1 MRAIWKGA
9 VSFGLVNV
17 PVRLF
22 AATQEHDIRFHQV
35 HREDGGRIRMKR
47 TCSIDGEEVAYDQIA
62 KGYESPDGRL
72 VILDDEDFASL
83 PLRTGRE
90 IEVVEFVPVE
100 QVDPIMYGRTYYLEP
115 EARAAKPYV
124 LLREALEATQRLAV
138 VKVAMRQRESLAV
151 LRVRDR
157 IIVLQTLLWPDEVRV
172 ADFDILDQDVELR
185 PQELTMAQ
193 SLIESLASDF
203 EPDAFEDEYS
213 TALAE
218 LVDAKLEGAPPVP
231 AAEVEAGASTEVVD
245 LLTAL
250 QRSVEKA
257 RASRGE
263 DAEAPAPAVA
273 AAKTAVTRPAA
284 KKAAE
289 KPAAKKAPAKT
300 AKAAPAK
307 TTASKSTAAKSTA
320 AKTTATKSTATKSTA
335 AKTTAAKTTAAK
347 TTAAKTTAAKTAKVT
362 PAKATPAKKAPA
374 KAAEK
379 VTAKKTATR
388 RSA

>member
-1 MRAIWKGA
+1 VRAIWKGA

-22 AATQEHDIRFHQV
+22 SATQEHDIRFHQV

-47 TCSIDGEEVAYDQIA
+47 TCSIDGEEVPYDQIA

-72 VILDDEDFASL
+72 VVLTDEDFSAL
-83 PLRTGRE
+83 PLTTGRE

-157 IIVLQTLLWPDEVRV
+157 VIVLQTLLWPDEVR
-172 ADFDILDQDVELR
+172 AAEFDILDQDVELR

-193 SLIESLASDF
+193 SLVESLAADF
-203 EPDAFEDEYS
+203 DPDAFEDEYAK
-213 TALAE
+213 ALSE

-231 AAEVEAGASTEVVD
+231 TAEVEAGTSTEVVD

-250 QRSVEKA
+250 QQSVERA

-263 DAEAPAPAVA
+263 DTAAPASPP
-273 AAKTAVTRPAA
+273 AAKAPAAKAPAA
-284 KKAAE
+284 KKAATTTAAKAPAKKATKAPAAAE
-289 KPAAKKAPAKT
+289 KTAAKKAPAK
-300 AKAAPAK
+300 KAPAK
-307 TTASKSTAAKSTA
+307 KAP
-320 AKTTATKSTATKSTA
+320 
-335 AKTTAAKTTAAK
+335 
-347 TTAAKTTAAKTAKVT
+347 AKVT
-362 PAKATPAKKAPA
+362 PAKATPAKTAAK
-374 KAAEK
+374 KAADS
-379 VTAKKTATR
+379 TAKKTASR

>member
-22 AATQEHDIRFHQV
+22 SATQEHDIRFHQV

-47 TCSIDGEEVAYDQIA
+47 ICSIDGEEVPYDQIS

-72 VILDDEDFASL
+72 VILTDEDFASL
-83 PLRTGRE
+83 PLATGRE

-100 QVDPIMYGRTYYLEP
+100 QVDPILYGRTYYLEP
-115 EARAAKPYV
+115 ESRAAKPYV
-124 LLREALEATQRLAV
+124 LLREALETTQRLAV

-157 IIVLQTLLWPDEVRV
+157 VIVLQTLLWPDEVRQP
-172 ADFDILDQDVELR
+172 DFDILDQDVELR

-203 EPDAFEDEYS
+203 EPDAFEDEYA
-213 TALAE
+213 TALSE
-218 LVDAKLEGAPPVP
+218 MVDAKLEGAPPIP
-231 AAEVEAGASTEVVD
+231 AAEVEAGARTQVVD

-263 DAEAPAPAVA
+263 DTEAPAVA
-273 AAKTAVTRPAA
+273 AAKTAAKKAPA

-289 KPAAKKAPAKT
+289 KAPAKR
-300 AKAAPAK
+300 AR
-307 TTASKSTAAKSTA
+307 KSA
-320 AKTTATKSTATKSTA
+320 
-335 AKTTAAKTTAAK
+335 
-347 TTAAKTTAAKTAKVT
+347 
-362 PAKATPAKKAPA
+362 
-374 KAAEK
+374 
-379 VTAKKTATR
+379 
-388 RSA
+388 

>member
-47 TCSIDGEEVAYDQIA
+47 TCSIDGEEVPYDQIA

-72 VILDDEDFASL
+72 VVLDDEDFASL

-157 IIVLQTLLWPDEVRV
+157 VIVLQTLLWPDEVR
-172 ADFDILDQDVELR
+172 AAEFDILDQDVEIR
-185 PQELTMAQ
+185 PQELVMAQ

-203 EPDAFEDEYS
+203 DPDAFEDEYS
-213 TALAE
+213 KALSE
-218 LVDAKLEGAPPVP
+218 LVDAKLEGAPLAP
-231 AAEVEAGASTEVVD
+231 AAEVETAASTEVVD

-250 QRSVEKA
+250 QRSVERA
-257 RASRGE
+257 RAGRSGD
-263 DAEAPAPAVA
+263 DAAAAHAPAAKAPAKSA
-273 AAKTAVTRPAA
+273 TRPAA
-284 KKAAE
+284 AKKATAA
-289 KPAAKKAPAKT
+289 KPAAKK
-300 AKAAPAK
+300 
-307 TTASKSTAAKSTA
+307 TAA
-320 AKTTATKSTATKSTA
+320 
-335 AKTTAAKTTAAK
+335 
-347 TTAAKTTAAKTAKVT
+347 
-362 PAKATPAKKAPA
+362 
-374 KAAEK
+374 
-379 VTAKKTATR
+379 AKKT
-388 RSA
+388 

>member
-47 TCSIDGEEVAYDQIA
+47 TCSIDGEEVPYDQIA
-62 KGYESPDGRL
+62 KGYESADGRL
-72 VILDDEDFASL
+72 VILTDEDFSGL
-83 PLRTGRE
+83 PLATGRE

-100 QVDPIMYGRTYYLEP
+100 QVDPILYGRTYYLEP
-115 EARAAKPYV
+115 ESRAAKPYV
-124 LLREALEATQRLAV
+124 LLREALETTQRLAV

-157 IIVLQTLLWPDEVRV
+157 VIVLQTLLWPDEVR
-172 ADFDILDQDVELR
+172 AASFDILEQDVDLR

-193 SLIESLASDF
+193 SLIESLAADF
-203 EPDAFEDEYS
+203 EPDQFEDEYAR
-213 TALAE
+213 ALSD
-218 LVDAKLEGAPPVP
+218 LVDAKLEGAAPAP

-250 QRSVEKA
+250 QRSVERA
-257 RASRGE
+257 RSSRGE
-263 DAEAPAPAVA
+263 DTGGAGTPAAAQAAAETKPARKAASKSTSSKTAAAKPA
-273 AAKTAVTRPAA
+273 AAKTA
-284 KKAAE
+284 
-289 KPAAKKAPAKT
+289 PAK
-300 AKAAPAK
+300 
-307 TTASKSTAAKSTA
+307 TA
-320 AKTTATKSTATKSTA
+320 AKTT
-335 AKTTAAKTTAAK
+335 
-347 TTAAKTTAAKTAKVT
+347 
-362 PAKATPAKKAPA
+362 

-379 VTAKKTATR
+379 KPAEKKPAAKRATR
-388 RSA
+388 KSA